1 MKKLAVVLSR
11 AEFGVAAPQV
21 RVEVHISRGLPSLSI
36 VGMPETAVKESKDRV
51 RAAIMNSGF
60 EFPPHRIT
68 INLSP
73 ADIPKGGGRYDL
85 PIALGV
91 LAASEQISPD
101 RLERTEFV
109 GELALGGQLRGIR
122 GILPVV
128 SAVSQ
133 ANRRLVVPGRNA
145 AEAALVQSCECLAAD
160 SLHQVCE
167 WLCGDRELPS
177 AHDRQD
183 RSSKPGAQKPIGDL
197 SEVKGQ
203 EQAKRAL
210 IIAAAGGHNLLFY
223 GPPGTG
229 KTMLASRLPGILPT
243 LTETQSL
250 ETAKV
255 ASISS
260 GGFDPGNWGIP
271 PYRSPHHTASAAAL
285 VGGGSQPMPGEI
297 SLAQNG
303 VLFLDELP
311 EFSRHVLEVLREP
324 LESGKIVISRAAR
337 SAEFPARFQLLA
349 SLNPCPCGYLGDED
363 RPCHC
368 SLGQIQHYRTKIS
381 GPLLDRID
389 LQVEVPRV
397 PHKVLR
403 NTKTSGLTSQQARS
417 LVMKARTQQ
426 LKRNGGLTN
435 AQLQGRQIEDLIPLS
450 AALLDFLEQ
459 VVERLRLSARA
470 YHRIIKVA
478 RTIADLKQSDEV
490 CQSHL
495 SEAVA
500 YRGFDRED
508 YC

>member
-21 RVEVHISRGLPSLSI
+21 RVEVHISPGLPSLSI

-60 EFPPHRIT
+60 DFPPHRIT

-91 LAASEQISPD
+91 LAASEQLDAD
-101 RLERTEFV
+101 RLECTEFV
-109 GELALGGQLRGIR
+109 GELALGGELRGIR
-122 GILPVV
+122 GVLPVV
-128 SAVSQ
+128 SAVSE
-133 ANRRLVVPGRNA
+133 AGRRLLVPSSNA
-145 AEAALVQSCECLAAD
+145 AEAALVESCECLSAD
-160 SLHQVCE
+160 SLLQVCE
-167 WLCGDRELPS
+167 WLSGERELNIATASKGGNTRPKQHKTS
-177 AHDRQD
+177 A
-183 RSSKPGAQKPIGDL
+183 DL

-260 GGFDPGNWGIP
+260 SGFDPGCWGQP
-271 PYRSPHHTASAAAL
+271 PFRNPHHTASAAAL

-349 SLNPCPCGYLGDED
+349 SLNPCPCGYLGDEG
-363 RPCHC
+363 RPCQC
-368 SLGQIQHYRTKIS
+368 SLGQIQHYRNKIS

-403 NTKTSGLTSQQARS
+403 DTKNSGLTSQQARS

-435 AQLQGRQIEDLIPLS
+435 AQLQGRQIEELIPLP
-450 AALLDFLEQ
+450 APLLDFLEH

-470 YHRIIKVA
+470 YHRIIKVS
-478 RTIADLKQSDEV
+478 RTIADLKQSQAV
-490 CQSHL
+490 NQSHL

-500 YRGFDRED
+500 YRGFDRTD
-508 YC
+508 Y

>member
-60 EFPPHRIT
+60 EFPSHRIT

-128 SAVSQ
+128 SAVSEVG
-133 ANRRLVVPGRNA
+133 RRLVVPNSNA
-145 AEAALVQSCECLAAD
+145 TEAALVQSCECLAAD

-167 WLCGDRELPS
+167 WLCGDRELKL
-177 AHDRQD
+177 AHTQKIRQ
-183 RSSKPGAQKPIGDL
+183 SNPIPQQQTGDL

-243 LTETQSL
+243 LTEAQRLRNRQKS
-250 ETAKV
+250 
-255 ASISS
+255 
-260 GGFDPGNWGIP
+260 P
-271 PYRSPHHTASAAAL
+271 PSAAVAL
-285 VGGGSQPMPGEI
+285 TRTAGG
-297 SLAQNG
+297 N
-303 VLFLDELP
+303 
-311 EFSRHVLEVLREP
+311 R
-324 LESGKIVISRAAR
+324 
-337 SAEFPARFQLLA
+337 
-349 SLNPCPCGYLGDED
+349 
-363 RPCHC
+363 
-368 SLGQIQHYRTKIS
+368 
-381 GPLLDRID
+381 LLDRLTIQ
-389 LQVEVPRV
+389 L
-397 PHKVLR
+397 LR
-403 NTKTSGLTSQQARS
+403 RRWSRWLATHAR
-417 LVMKARTQQ
+417 
-426 LKRNGGLTN
+426 
-435 AQLQGRQIEDLIPLS
+435 
-450 AALLDFLEQ
+450 
-459 VVERLRLSARA
+459 
-470 YHRIIKVA
+470 
-478 RTIADLKQSDEV
+478 
-490 CQSHL
+490 
-495 SEAVA
+495 
-500 YRGFDRED
+500 
-508 YC
+508 

>member
-60 EFPPHRIT
+60 EFPSHRIT

-91 LAASEQISPD
+91 LVASEQLSPD
-101 RLERTEFV
+101 RLARTEFV
-109 GELALGGQLRGIR
+109 GELALGGELRGIR

-128 SAVSQ
+128 SAVSE
-133 ANRRLVVPGRNA
+133 AGRRLVVPGSNA
-145 AEAALVQSCECLAAD
+145 IEAALVKSCECYGAD
-160 SLHQVCE
+160 SLLQVCE
-167 WLCGDRELPS
+167 WLSGDRELKKAVLNSPTTQIS
-177 AHDRQD
+177 NIHT
-183 RSSKPGAQKPIGDL
+183 SKADL

-243 LTETQSL
+243 LTEAQSL

-260 GGFDPGNWGIP
+260 SGFDPDCWGQP
-271 PYRSPHHTASAAAL
+271 PFRSPHHTASAAAL

-303 VLFLDELP
+303 ILFLDELP

-349 SLNPCPCGYLGDED
+349 SLNPCPCGYLGDEE
-363 RPCHC
+363 RPCQC
-368 SLGQIQHYRTKIS
+368 SLGQIQHYRNKIS
-381 GPLLDRID
+381 GPLMDRID
-389 LQVEVPRV
+389 LQVEVPRL
-397 PHKVLR
+397 PHKMLR
-403 NTKTSGLTSQQARS
+403 EANTEGLTSQQARS
-417 LVMKARTQQ
+417 LVMRARKKQIE
-426 LKRNGGLTN
+426 RNDGLTN
-435 AQLQGRQIEDLIPLS
+435 AQLQGRQIEALIPL
-450 AALLDFLEQ
+450 APPLLDFLEH

-470 YHRIIKVA
+470 YHRIIKVS
-478 RTIADLKQSDEV
+478 RTIADLKQCDEV
-490 CQSHL
+490 SQSHL

-500 YRGFDRED
+500 YRGFDRAE
-508 YC
+508 Y

>member
-91 LAASEQISPD
+91 LVASEQLDGD

-109 GELALGGQLRGIR
+109 GELALGGELRGIR

-128 SAVSQ
+128 SAVSEVG
-133 ANRRLVVPGRNA
+133 RRLVVPNSNA
-145 AEAALVQSCECLAAD
+145 TEAALVASCECLSAD
-160 SLHQVCE
+160 SLLEVSE
-167 WLCGDRELPS
+167 WLSGERELNI
-177 AHDRQD
+177 ATKNKTAK
-183 RSSKPGAQKPIGDL
+183 SKPKRQINTADL

-243 LTETQSL
+243 LSEAQSL

-260 GGFDPGNWGIP
+260 NGFDPACWGQP
-271 PYRSPHHTASAAAL
+271 PFRNPHHTASAAAL

-363 RPCHC
+363 RPCQC
-368 SLGQIQHYRTKIS
+368 SLGQIQHYRNKIS

-389 LQVEVPRV
+389 LQVEVPRL

-403 NTKTSGLTSQQARS
+403 EANTSGLTSQQARK
-417 LVMKARTQQ
+417 LVMRARKAQ
-426 LKRNGGLTN
+426 LNRNGGLSN
-435 AQLQGRQIEDLIPLS
+435 AQLQGRQIEQFIPLAS
-450 AALLDFLEQ
+450 PLLDFLEH

-470 YHRIIKVA
+470 YHRIIKVS
-478 RTIADLKQSDEV
+478 RTIADLKQADDV
-490 CQSHL
+490 NQSHL

-500 YRGFDRED
+500 YRGFDRQD
-508 YC
+508 I